1 MTQLLFIQ
9 NSKTISL
16 LQNLGT
22 LALLLIALP
31 FNLMIVLTAW
41 VIHGLRKP
49 FEKKV
54 IAKDSK
60 RILITGA
67 KMTKALQLARSFH
80 AAGHRVFLVETHKY
94 WLTGHRF
101 SNAVEGFYTVPAPKK
116 DPEGFCQ
123 GLLEIVKKEQIDVF
137 IPVTSPVESYY
148 CSLAKPLL
156 LPYCEVI
163 HFDADITQM
172 LDHKYK
178 FIEKAK
184 ELGLSV
190 PKTFLIT
197 KPEDVLNFD
206 FEADG
211 SQYILKSIPYDS
223 VHRLDLTRLPM
234 KSKSD
239 MEEFVKG
246 LPISEDKPW
255 IMQEF
260 IKGKE
265 YCTHSTVRNGKI
277 RLHCC
282 SESSPFQVN
291 YEQVDNP
298 EILEWVKNFVQPLN
312 LTGQVSFDFIQ
323 APDGQVY
330 PLECNPRI
338 HSAITMFYNHPGV
351 AEAYLKDSQEVD
363 EAPITPLPN
372 SKPTYWLY
380 HELWRFTEVNSWE
393 KLKAWFHKI
402 TQGTDAIFQVNDPLP
417 FLMVH
422 HWQIPLLIWGNL
434 KQLKGWIRID
444 FNIGK
449 LVEMGGD

>member
-298 EILEWVKNFVQPLN
+298 EILEWVKNFVSTLKPHR
-312 LTGQVSFDFIQ
+312 TSF
-323 APDGQVY
+323 
-330 PLECNPRI
+330 L
-338 HSAITMFYNHPGV
+338 
-351 AEAYLKDSQEVD
+351 
-363 EAPITPLPN
+363 
-372 SKPTYWLY
+372 
-380 HELWRFTEVNSWE
+380 
-393 KLKAWFHKI
+393 
-402 TQGTDAIFQVNDPLP
+402 
-417 FLMVH
+417 
-422 HWQIPLLIWGNL
+422 
-434 KQLKGWIRID
+434 
-444 FNIGK
+444 
-449 LVEMGGD
+449 